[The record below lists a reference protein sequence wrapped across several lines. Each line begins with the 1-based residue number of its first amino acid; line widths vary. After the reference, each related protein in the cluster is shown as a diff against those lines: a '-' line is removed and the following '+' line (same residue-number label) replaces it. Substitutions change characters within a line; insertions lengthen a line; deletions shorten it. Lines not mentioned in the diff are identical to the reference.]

1 MTPCAD
7 LRGCREGWP
16 DVQGFPMDSRG
27 IRGERRRKA
36 DAEATNT
43 KNTAKTQLTQRID
56 KETLLTPVIKPVQLN
71 LTESL
76 GKEKPYLP
84 KGGLELQDKS

>member
-1 MTPCAD
+1 MIITRSVAGSP
-7 LRGCREGWP
+7 RGWP

-43 KNTAKTQLTQRID
+43 KNTANKLNTHD
-56 KETLLTPVIKPVQLN
+56 ESIKMLC
-71 LTESL
+71 SHR
-76 GKEKPYLP
+76 
-84 KGGLELQDKS
+84 